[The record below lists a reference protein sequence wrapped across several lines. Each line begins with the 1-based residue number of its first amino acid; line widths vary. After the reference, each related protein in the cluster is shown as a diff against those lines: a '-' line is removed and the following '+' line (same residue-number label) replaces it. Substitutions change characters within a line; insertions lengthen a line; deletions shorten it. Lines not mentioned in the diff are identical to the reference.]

1 MLNFKG
7 GALLLV
13 QLLDL
18 RLATVPSCWNPFII
32 SNLDI
37 KHLIVVIS
45 SVLFSWNY
53 KFIEEFSTKHFCG
66 RLSIQK
72 NLNFP
77 IYLNNWSPLS
87 NAQSKLNV
95 FDMSGNVN
103 NVQVTDMRDRHEH
116 CILLNEPY
124 LTLSWSWVTWTT
136 LITV

>member
-7 GALLLV
+7 GALPLV
-13 QLLDL
+13 RPLDL
-18 RLATVPSCWNPFII
+18 HLTTAPSYWNPFII

-45 SVLFSWNY
+45 SALFSWNY

-66 RLSIQK
+66 TLSIQK
-72 NLNFP
+72 YLNFP
-77 IYLNNWSPLS
+77 IYLNNWSPLP

-95 FDMSGNVN
+95 CDISGDLN

-116 CILLNEPY
+116 CIPLNEPY
-124 LTLSWSWVTWTT
+124 LTLS
-136 LITV
+136 